1 MVLYSDSGPL
11 CQPLKTTAGTSVD
24 LFWLQVEIVWVFFSF
39 LRNYIRHSVEKLRP
53 ASTPALL

>member
-1 MVLYSDSGPL
+1 MVLYRDITPL
-11 CQPLKTTAGTSVD
+11 CQGLKTTAATSFD

-53 ASTPALL
+53 ASTSALL